1 MKKNAINIII
11 VLLSISLIGLTI
23 IQFIWIK
30 GSIELTAQNF
40 DDKVNTILNRV
51 KLYLEE
57 DATYQE
63 GVTQD
68 LNQIKENNKGIFRVD
83 IGPMDDLLSPGYGTD
98 RFRTW
103 RSDPEDTFD
112 HISMSKLHKFLMKEI
127 RDEKINLEYDYGVYS
142 SAEDGYTILNGQY
155 AVVMGDVLGNDL
167 KVNQSLN
174 RTEYKID
181 LFGNEDSSSPGQ
193 LRVFFPARTSFLI
206 SSSLGSLISSLLFTG
221 LILFCFIYTITVI
234 MTQRKVSIMKT
245 DFINNMTHEFKTPI
259 ATISLATDSILSPK
273 VLSDNGKVKRFINI
287 IKQENKRMLGQVEKV
302 LQIGQLEKKDFQ
314 LKITEF
320 DFNRIVSNAVDHSS
334 LIINKLGGEINS
346 DLDSN
351 ILNLRGDE
359 NHISNVV
366 HNLLDNATKYSYKA
380 PKIRIKTQQH
390 KTTVEISITDHGIGM
405 SKEELKRIFDRFYR
419 VSTGN
424 LHDVK
429 GFGLG
434 LSYVKAI
441 VDAHQGKIEVVS
453 ELGRGST
460 FSVFFPTENVT
471 LAN

>member
-11 VLLSISLIGLTI
+11 TLLTISLIGLTI

-30 GSIELTAQNF
+30 GGIDLTSQNF
-40 DDKVNTILNRV
+40 DDKVYTILNRV

-68 LNQIKENNKGIFRVD
+68 INQINEKKNSSFFKVD
-83 IGPMDDLLSPGYGTD
+83 IDPVNDFLSPKYTD

-103 RSDPEDTFD
+103 RSDPQDAFD
-112 HISMSKLHKFLMKEI
+112 HISMSKLDQFLKKEI
-127 RDEKINLEYDYGVYS
+127 SDENINLEFDYGVYS
-142 SAEDGYTILNGQY
+142 VSDDSYTILNGQY
-155 AVVMGDVLGNDL
+155 AVVIGEVEGNDL
-167 KVNQSLN
+167 KVNLSLN
-174 RTEYKID
+174 RTEYKVD
-181 LFGNEDSSSPGQ
+181 LFGNEESGSPGQ
-193 LRVFFPARTSFLI
+193 LRVFFPTRTSFLI
-206 SSSLGSLISSLLFTG
+206 SSSLPSLISSLVFTG
-221 LILFCFIYTITVI
+221 LIMFCFIYTITVI

-273 VLSDNGKVKRFINI
+273 ILGNDSKVKRFINI
-287 IKQENKRMLGQVEKV
+287 IRQENKRMLGQVEKV

-314 LKITEF
+314 LKLADLDI
-320 DFNRIVSNAVDHSS
+320 NNIVENAVDHIS
-334 LIINKLGGEINS
+334 LTINKLGGEINTN
-346 DLDSN
+346 LESN
-351 ILNLRGDE
+351 ILTLQGDE
-359 NHISNVV
+359 NHISNVI
-366 HNLLDNATKYSYKA
+366 HNLLDNATKYSSDN
-380 PKIRIKTQQH
+380 PKIHVRTKQH
-390 KTTVEISITDHGIGM
+390 ETAIEISVKDHGIGM
-405 SKEELKRIFDRFYR
+405 SKEELKRIFDKFYR

-441 VDAHQGKIEVVS
+441 VDAHQGKIDVKS
-453 ELGRGST
+453 ELGKGST
-460 FSVFFPTENVT
+460 FSVFFPLKSVT
-471 LAN
+471 KP